1 MVHILLSNF
10 RHSALHFSIPSGVA
24 QLSLGTDS
32 NEGSFAAPSP
42 GLASVYVISSTADS
56 LCKTPFPTTTPA
68 PQGSAIPA
76 AHTILL
82 VEDSATQRRLVNH
95 LLQEC
100 GNWNIVHAADGL
112 AALEQME
119 RSIPSVVLTDIFMPR
134 MDGLGLVE
142 EIRARFP
149 QVPVV
154 LMTGQGSEQIA
165 VDALKA
171 GAADYVPKRILTEA
185 LAGILDRVLENA
197 QAEISKLKLFSGMT
211 GRVTR
216 FELDNDPAL
225 VSTLVAGFRADLRV
239 LGVCDQNGATR
250 TGIALEEAL
259 LNAIYH
265 GNLEVSSELRCEG
278 DELFHRVAKERCE
291 QEPYRHRRVHVSAR
305 MTRKK
310 ATFVIADQGP
320 GFDVSQLPD
329 PTDPANLDK
338 PCGRGLLLMRMF
350 MDEVR
355 HNTAGNQ
362 ITLVKYR
369 TAPEQG

>member
-1 MVHILLSNF
+1 VF
-10 RHSALHFSIPSGVA
+10 
-24 QLSLGTDS
+24 
-32 NEGSFAAPSP
+32 APSTD
-42 GLASVYVISSTADS
+42 A
-56 LCKTPFPTTTPA
+56 LCTTPLPTTTPA
-68 PQGSAIPA
+68 PKGGVLLTVP
-76 AHTILL
+76 TILL

-100 GNWNIVHAADGL
+100 GNWNIVQAADGL

-119 RSIPSVVLTDIFMPR
+119 RSIPSIVLTDIFMPR

-171 GAADYVPKRILTEA
+171 GAADYVPKRILNEA
-185 LAGILDRVLENA
+185 LAGILDRVLENT
-197 QAEISKLKLFSGMT
+197 QAEISKHRLLSGMT

-216 FELDNDPAL
+216 FALDNDPTL
-225 VSTLVAGFRADLRV
+225 VSTLIAGFRADLLV

-265 GNLEVSSELRCEG
+265 GNLEVSSELRCDG
-278 DELFHRVAKERCE
+278 DEPFHRLAQERRE
-291 QEPYRHRRVHVSAR
+291 QEPYQKRRVHVSAR
-305 MTRKK
+305 MTRQK

-338 PCGRGLLLMRMF
+338 PSGRGLLLMRMF

-355 HNTAGNQ
+355 HNSTGNQ
-362 ITLVKYR
+362 ITLVKHR
-369 TAPEQG
+369 TTPEQAV